1 VREQRAGS
9 RATGTARARGVLLP
23 ALCSLLV
30 SCAGAGQGGA
40 GDADDVP
47 RPRGRAPLRREDR
60 VLVTRFADVSAV
72 AVSRRMVYVATQAG
86 LGIYDRQF
94 SAWLPPLSVADGF
107 PQGRVRVMAGDPGSD
122 GVYIGAFGEL
132 LYYQPNIDQL
142 VRTPVPGSVERII
155 FDRRSPGSG
164 AYVFATGA
172 GWLRTTST
180 GFTQPVNEA
189 MLPPPAERVVPAGL
203 QEIYREFPTVES
215 FERMLTRDDQLRTW
229 PVTAGARSP
238 DRSEVW
244 LGTFGNGLFRVDPL
258 FNQGTHLPF
267 GLLDYGAGALVV
279 TPDGVWIGGL
289 GEDAMRSRPGLTF
302 ASQDLQDWRWVE
314 APVGAQLVGTR
325 AYDLDIRGTVAWI
338 ATGRGVARVDTRNA
352 SDFLTLSAINGL
364 PSDVVLSLSARETG
378 AWVGTQRGLVFV
390 ADSGGGGGRRRPRM
404 TVSEVMARDIPIRA
418 LLPAGDTL
426 WIASDAGLLTLRTG
440 DDQPRRAAPDA
451 GDARLT
457 QPVAALARADSLLVA
472 GTGTEI
478 LVVNLRSG
486 EVLRP
491 WPAVNF
497 ALTGGIRA
505 LAMDAQTL
513 WAVGPLGAVV
523 LMRANGTSRFLSI
536 PADIPADAFDVGL
549 SRNFAWIATRRGVQ
563 RLRRF
568 ADGTVW

>member
-1 VREQRAGS
+1 MHLAIG
-9 RATGTARARGVLLP
+9 LL
-23 ALCSLLV
+23 LCA
-30 SCAGAGQGGA
+30 CAGAGQGGA

-72 AVSRRMVYVATQAG
+72 AVSRRMVYVATPAG

-94 SAWLPPLSVADGF
+94 SSWLPPLSLADGF

-164 AYVFATGA
+164 AFVYATGS
-172 GWLRTTST
+172 GWLRASTT
-180 GFTQPVNEA
+180 GFTQPVSDA
-189 MLPPPAERVVPAGL
+189 MLPPPADRVVPSSL

-238 DRSEVW
+238 ERSEVW
-244 LGTFGNGLFRVDPL
+244 LGTMGNGLFKVDPY

-267 GLLDYGAGALVV
+267 GLLDYGAGALALAA
-279 TPDGVWIGGL
+279 DGIWVGGL
-289 GEDAMRSRPGLTF
+289 GQEVTGAGSRPGLTF
-302 ASQDLQDWRWVE
+302 ASEDLQDWRWVE
-314 APVGAQLVGTR
+314 APVGAQLAGAR
-325 AYDLDIRGTVAWI
+325 AYDLEVRGSIAWI
-338 ATGRGVARVDTRNA
+338 ATDRGVARVDTRNA
-352 SDFLTLSAINGL
+352 NDFLTLSAINGL
-364 PSDVVLSLSARETG
+364 PSDVVLSVSARESG

-390 ADSGGGGGRRRPRM
+390 ADSGGGRRRPRM
-404 TVSEVMARDIPIRA
+404 TVSEMVARDIPVRA

-426 WIASDAGLLTLRTG
+426 WIGSDAGLLLLRTG
-440 DDQPRRAAPDA
+440 DEQASRAAPDA

-457 QPVAALARADSLLVA
+457 QPVSALARSDSLLVA
-472 GTGTEI
+472 AVGSQ
-478 LVVNLRSG
+478 VVVMNLRG
-486 EVLRP
+486 GAIVRP
-491 WPAVNF
+491 WEAVNF
-497 ALTGGIRA
+497 GLLGGIRT
-505 LAMDAQTL
+505 LAMDERTL
-513 WAVGPLGAVV
+513 WAGGPLGVV
-523 LMRANGTSRFLSI
+523 VVTRANGTSRFLPI
-536 PADIPADAFDVGL
+536 PAEVAADVYDIAL
-549 SRNFAWIATRRGVQ
+549 SRNFAWIATRRGIQ

-568 ADGTVW
+568 GDGTVW